1 MTRRLMVVALLLV
14 ALACRAEVVEELVQL
29 PSAGDAHQPVL
40 ITHDDGQPTA
50 ALAVL
55 FSGGD
60 GQVGLQKSFPRP
72 DGHAAV
78 FPHPNGNFLV
88 RSRSLFAGRGVATAV
103 VDVPADQHSFD
114 DAFRMSR
121 RHVADVREVVNELR
135 RRFPGAPVYLVG
147 TSRGTVSAAYAGA
160 ALGDAI
166 DGVVLTSTVVNST
179 RGGPGVSA
187 FDWKSIHTRLLFVHH
202 IDDGCKSTP
211 YAQVRSVATGR
222 TLITA
227 HGGDPARSDPCEP
240 FSAHG
245 YLGIEA
251 PVVDAIVQWIRGGTP
266 PVDVP

>member
-1 MTRRLMVVALLLV
+1 MTRRWMVAALLLV
-14 ALACRAEVVEELVQL
+14 ATACRAELVEELVQL
-29 PSAGDAHQPVL
+29 PSAGDAHLPVL
-40 ITHDDGQPTA
+40 ITHDDGPPKA
-50 ALAVL
+50 VAVL

-60 GQVGLQKSFPRP
+60 GQVGLQKIFPRP
-72 DGHAAV
+72 DGHATV
-78 FPHPNGNFLV
+78 FPYPSGNFLV
-88 RSRSLFAGRGVATAV
+88 RSRSLFAARGVATAV
-103 VDVPADQHSFD
+103 VDVPTDQHSLD

-121 RHVADVREVVNELR
+121 RHIADVQQVVNELG

-166 DGVVLTSTVVNST
+166 GGVVLTSTVFNST

-187 FDWKSIHTRLLFVHH
+187 FDWNSIHTRLLFVHH

-211 YAQVRSVATGR
+211 YPQARSVAMGR
-222 TLITA
+222 ALITA
-227 HGGDPARSDPCEP
+227 HGGDPAQSGPCEP

-251 PVVDAIVQWIRGGTP
+251 PVVDAIVQWIRGRTP